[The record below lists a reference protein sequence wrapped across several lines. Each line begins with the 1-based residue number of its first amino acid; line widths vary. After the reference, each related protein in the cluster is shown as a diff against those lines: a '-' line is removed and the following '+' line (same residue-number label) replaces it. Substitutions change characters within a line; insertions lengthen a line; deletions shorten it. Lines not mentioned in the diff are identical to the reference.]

1 MSDREQLIASATQA
15 PSVRGDQ
22 SGFQPERGVLRWR
35 VHFRSA
41 PEAVY
46 SALNSAEGREQY
58 WSESSQEADGVIHFR
73 VPGGL
78 ASRGRVIQRIPG
90 RRFATE
96 YFGWTV
102 EFELQP
108 DASGSGTELS
118 MTCRNMPEK
127 DRMEIA
133 AGWVSVLMAM
143 KAAVDFGV
151 DLRNHDE
158 SRTWWQGY
166 VDN

>member
-1 MSDREQLIASATQA
+1 MTMTSIAA
-15 PSVRGDQ
+15 PSVRSDEAQFQ
-22 SGFQPERGVLRWR
+22 SEPGVLRWKT
-35 VHFRSA
+35 HFKSA
-41 PEAVY
+41 PAAVY
-46 SALNSAEGREQY
+46 QALATAQGRESY
-58 WSESSQEADGVIHFR
+58 WSESSQELDGIIHFE

-78 ASRGRVIQRIPG
+78 SSQGRILERLAA
-90 RRFATE
+90 RRFVTE

-102 EFELQP
+102 EFDLQP
-108 DASGSGTELS
+108 DGSGTGTDLS

-158 SRTWWQGY
+158 HRTWWQGY
-166 VDN
+166 LDN